1 MAESLPAPV
10 GPFVGMLERADREAI
25 AGWAADSL
33 HLDAVVTI
41 ELLVDGM
48 PCGQLAAAR
57 HRADLEQAGLG
68 RGHHGFQI
76 ILPGGLAGEGPH
88 EIRLRRVADGAE
100 LPGSP
105 RTIPPAEAP
114 LASSLEQR
122 LAAALDVAA
131 AQADAAGLDALIA
144 LLARRTSELLVARGT
159 AIPAPEQALLARWS
173 GHALAPP
180 PDPRPRALF
189 IDEAVPDPTRDAGA
203 NAALAHMQALVRLG
217 YRVDFV
223 PAHDL
228 TATPAQAAALA
239 AQGITC
245 WHAPWIG
252 GVEEVLRQLG
262 EGLSLAYLHRLSI
275 MQRYAALVRSCC
287 PRARLLYCVA
297 DLHHLRLAR
306 QVALLPGSADPAQV
320 EALRTAELLAGLGA
334 DALLT
339 HSSHEAALLR
349 AVIPEAAVHLV
360 PWTVAAD
367 PTPVAF
373 AARSGV
379 GFIGSY
385 AHPPNR
391 DAAEHLIRD
400 VMPLVWA
407 EAPALP
413 CRLAGSDLPASL
425 ARLAAAAD
433 GPVEVLGQVPSLR
446 ALWDRVRVSVAP
458 LRFGAGLKG
467 KVVDSLAGGIP
478 CVCSPIAAEGM
489 DLPLSLSG
497 LVAEQ
502 PADMAALILRLHED
516 RAVNAGASEAGLD
529 WMRAHFAAPRIDA
542 ALAAACAIP
551 GAAAGR

>member
-1 MAESLPAPV
+1 
-10 GPFVGMLERADREAI
+10 
-25 AGWAADSL
+25 
-33 HLDAVVTI
+33 
-41 ELLVDGM
+41 
-48 PCGQLAAAR
+48 
-57 HRADLEQAGLG
+57 
-68 RGHHGFQI
+68 
-76 ILPGGLAGEGPH
+76 
-88 EIRLRRVADGAE
+88 
-100 LPGSP
+100 
-105 RTIPPAEAP
+105 
-114 LASSLEQR
+114 
-122 LAAALDVAA
+122 
-131 AQADAAGLDALIA
+131 
-144 LLARRTSELLVARGT
+144 
-159 AIPAPEQALLARWS
+159 
-173 GHALAPP
+173 
-180 PDPRPRALF
+180 
-189 IDEAVPDPTRDAGA
+189 
-203 NAALAHMQALVRLG
+203 
-217 YRVDFV
+217 
-223 PAHDL
+223 
-228 TATPAQAAALA
+228 
-239 AQGITC
+239 
-245 WHAPWIG
+245 
-252 GVEEVLRQLG
+252 
-262 EGLSLAYLHRLSI
+262 
-275 MQRYAALVRSCC
+275 
-287 PRARLLYCVA
+287 RLLYCVA